1 MLCVAYITT
10 ENSLPSSHATVKEKK
25 ISLCLPMTMILKVD
39 KINNEFYNPIGKY
52 TTVILHPVKI
62 ITPFGEFC
70 YLCHIKLSKYGE
82 RNNHAVP
89 MLK

>member
-1 MLCVAYITT
+1 MESISDMLCVAYITT
-10 ENSLPSSHATVKEKK
+10 ENSLSRRHATVKEKK

-52 TTVILHPVKI
+52 TTVIVHPVKI

-70 YLCHIKLSKYGE
+70 YLFVISSYQSTVKGTY
-82 RNNHAVP
+82 
-89 MLK
+89 